1 MNKYVKCVE
10 HVEQKK
16 QNKYRECRTHLLIEK
31 ERDREMRQIFNLSLE
46 TDVLEELRRAAA
58 REQLTSGQKVSVT
71 GIITELIEEYL
82 KESLRNKAKEDKPHE
97 GK

>member
-1 MNKYVKCVE
+1 
-10 HVEQKK
+10 
-16 QNKYRECRTHLLIEK
+16 
-31 ERDREMRQIFNLSLE
+31 MRQIFNLSLE
-46 TDVLEELRRAAA
+46 TDVLEELRRFAA

-82 KESLRNKAKEDKPHE
+82 KKNKEDNPHE

>member
-1 MNKYVKCVE
+1 M
-10 HVEQKK
+10 
-16 QNKYRECRTHLLIEK
+16 HLLVEK
-31 ERDREMRQIFNLSLE
+31 VRNSEMRQIFNLSLE
-46 TDVLEELRRAAA
+46 TDVLEELRRSAA

-82 KESLRNKAKEDKPHE
+82 KKNKEDNPNE